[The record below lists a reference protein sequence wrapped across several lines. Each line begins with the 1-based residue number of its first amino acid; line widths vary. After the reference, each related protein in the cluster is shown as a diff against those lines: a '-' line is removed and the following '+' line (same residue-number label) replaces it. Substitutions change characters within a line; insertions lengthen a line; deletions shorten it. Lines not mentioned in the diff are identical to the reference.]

1 MTRGIQE
8 WGLSKKARCYL
19 FATCLVDWSWLA
31 CRQEVLLFFFFLINS
46 FLALLYMPTLTLCAC
61 WIGLESVKL
70 VYRPWKS
77 SITIYQIQTL
87 KLGLEKAKV
96 FAQRR
101 TFYQPLFIIS
111 LTNDISLTLREIFIP
126 SPQSPYTEC
135 CEFYSRLENLT
146 SHNKFKTFLWLLI
159 RLTLFSPLVNFCFIV
174 LFKSYSIY
182 RPYTNCTFIVIKV
195 KT

>member
-31 CRQEVLLFFFFLINS
+31 CRQDVLFFFFFLINS

-77 SITIYQIQTL
+77 SFNPIQPCRESESICPEKNLLPTSLHHFSHKWHIIDIKRNIYTFTSITIY
-87 KLGLEKAKV
+87 GL
-96 FAQRR
+96 
-101 TFYQPLFIIS
+101 
-111 LTNDISLTLREIFIP
+111 LR
-126 SPQSPYTEC
+126 
-135 CEFYSRLENLT
+135 
-146 SHNKFKTFLWLLI
+146 
-159 RLTLFSPLVNFCFIV
+159 V
-174 LFKSYSIY
+174 LFKTWK
-182 RPYTNCTFIVIKV
+182 PYQS
-195 KT
+195 